1 MCDAIAETVTEMCG
15 VIVATVTATATSGA
29 TVIATATCGATVA
42 TVTVTAIIAA
52 MAAMVTVETADASI
66 AVSGMSGD
74 RALSSGSMTDTT
86 TVIVTGCGKEP
97 WTPAA
102 ATGGRDTGSAVI
114 GVEAH
119 LQRDAR
125 MNIRA
130 FASF

>member
-15 VIVATVTATATSGA
+15 VTVA
-29 TVIATATCGATVA
+29 TVIATAACGAAVA
-42 TVTVTAIIAA
+42 TVTVTVIIAA
-52 MAAMVTVETADASI
+52 MADMATVETADASI
-66 AVSGMSGD
+66 AVPGMSGD
-74 RALSSGSMTDTT
+74 EALSSGSMTDTT
-86 TVIVTGCGKEP
+86 TVIVTGCGKKP

-119 LQRDAR
+119 LLGDAR